1 MNILDIILLV
11 CFIPAIISGL
21 RKGFI
26 AQVVAIIS
34 IVLGV
39 WLSVKFATL
48 AGSWISQWIEASP
61 QVINIISFAVI
72 FIAIELF
79 RASGLSALLSKGL
92 SYPFRYLGIPPEISE
107 LVLLVPMSG
116 NGALAL
122 LEDIMNTYGPDS
134 YIARC
139 ASTIAGAS
147 ETIFY
152 ISAVYFTK
160 CKVKRLRYA
169 IPVALFGSFCGMVIA
184 CALCRVM

>member
-1 MNILDIILLV
+1 MNIKKLSSFLFQRSVIVALLILL
-11 CFIPAIISGL
+11 
-21 RKGFI
+21 
-26 AQVVAIIS
+26 Q
-34 IVLGV
+34 
-39 WLSVKFATL
+39 
-48 AGSWISQWIEASP
+48 
-61 QVINIISFAVI
+61 AV
-72 FIAIELF
+72 
-79 RASGLSALLSKGL
+79 
-92 SYPFRYLGIPPEISE
+92 
-107 LVLLVPMSG
+107 VLLVPMSG